1 MIIEQLDV
9 DIRQFMLM
17 IFEFKGELKIIMGQL
32 KEAPHKLQKQH
43 GYYYDDGNYVE

>member
-9 DIRQFMLM
+9 DIRQFMLV

-32 KEAPHKLQKQH
+32 KEATIELQKQK
-43 GYYYDDGNYVE
+43 GYDDDDRHYVE